1 MATTFIGRKKE
12 QEVLQKALQSNEA
25 EMVSVI
31 GRRRIGK
38 TFLIKNAYKDH
49 TVFEVTGVKDRPEA
63 EQLRNFT
70 RALNRIGQNLKAMPT
85 PKNWQEAFFALADR
99 LEALAFSEKRF
110 FF

>member
-38 TFLIKNAYKDH
+38 TFLIKNAK
-49 TVFEVTGVKDRPEA
+49 K
-63 EQLRNFT
+63 
-70 RALNRIGQNLKAMPT
+70 
-85 PKNWQEAFFALADR
+85 R
-99 LEALAFSEKRF
+99 L
-110 FF
+110 